1 MPLQMA
7 LSQHD
12 TWLQERG
19 VAARDF
25 AVVTWS
31 DWDLKV
37 MLESECKW
45 RHIQKPLYF
54 NRCKNRPDD
63 LSRLKNRYAPDTLT
77 GCRNKNRDNKRGVW
91 FFGRRGLEWFAW
103 CTINVDLCCVESDAV
118 THVCELGHGGGR
130 IHTHTQTYKHTNI
143 QTYKHT
149 NIQTYKHTYTYTY
162 TYTYTDTQTYRH
174 THSQTYKQTNISW
187 F

>member
-1 MPLQMA
+1 MTTTLTWTLVGRQVDAGVPLQVA

-19 VAARDF
+19 VAAHDF

-54 NRCKNRPDD
+54 NRCGNRPDE
-63 LSRLKNRYAPDTLT
+63 LSRLKTDTLLI
-77 GCRNKNRDNKRGVW
+77 
-91 FFGRRGLEWFAW
+91 RRWDVEMETEVTKEGSGLP
-103 CTINVDLCCVESDAV
+103 
-118 THVCELGHGGGR
+118 GGGGR
-130 IHTHTQTYKHTNI
+130 
-143 QTYKHT
+143 
-149 NIQTYKHTYTYTY
+149 
-162 TYTYTDTQTYRH
+162 
-174 THSQTYKQTNISW
+174 SGLLGAL
-187 F
+187 